1 MGGWLESGR
10 GRAVSGWISV
20 GGSIRTEIVLFG
32 RPGLQARRLV
42 ERVAVLPGN
51 AGRPQLLRWL
61 LAIGAIFVAWRVWR
75 GLKRVFRVAFG
86 LGMALYWTGFWRVVF
101 QDAVQGG
108 RA

>member
-1 MGGWLESGR
+1 MYSLAGPGFKPASWSNASR
-10 GRAVSGWISV
+10 CCRAT
-20 GGSIRTEIVLFG
+20 R
-32 RPGLQARRLV
+32 A
-42 ERVAVLPGN
+42 
-51 AGRPQLLRWL
+51 PQLLRWL